1 MCITIKFCLVLSE
14 LPGKI
19 HNNQWLTVS
28 RDSFLGVTT
37 VTQNSITFC
46 DKGCHSCRLSG
57 SICALSHP
65 CFTCVGLFWKQQLIK
80 SQESPFAPFLIWKHG
95 VVSITWVKQRGP
107 MSSGA
112 HLTVCT
118 PGSDQV
124 HPGSESVPIKSKW
137 NGLNRRKFFPP
148 LLNISGADLTALT
161 NKRTHIS
168 IERALE
174 ILSVNCYSCMKKH
187 SRCIF
192 MGSFVLVFIYLSCLQ
207 PQLLQH

>member
-1 MCITIKFCLVLSE
+1 MAENTWMCATDTRQMLAIRHSNVHYNIKLCGVISE

-19 HNNQWLTVS
+19 HINQWLMDRSVS
-28 RDSFLGVTT
+28 RDSLFGVTT
-37 VTQNSITFC
+37 VTQNSMTFC
-46 DKGCHSCRLSG
+46 EKGCHSCRLSG
-57 SICALSHP
+57 IICGLSHP

-95 VVSITWVKQRGP
+95 VVSITWVKQPGP

-137 NGLNRRKFFPP
+137 NGLNRGKFFPP
-148 LLNISGADLTALT
+148 SFKYLWCRFNCF
-161 NKRTHIS
+161 NK
-168 IERALE
+168 
-174 ILSVNCYSCMKKH
+174 
-187 SRCIF
+187 
-192 MGSFVLVFIYLSCLQ
+192 
-207 PQLLQH
+207 